1 MYVQCTKLENSI
13 LCWTRW
19 SLMIFSLESGEL
31 GTEGSCAMLLGANR
45 GSDTQD
51 FINKQTPFLPSLK
64 IVPSPP
70 SSIHPKQT
78 KTWSEQYLHT
88 PRRIHSC
95 GCLVI
100 VTVTSEGA
108 SSSLCGVSQLLECR
122 PGTTIWH
129 WSPLWHQCQPH
140 LSSSFR
146 LELQTK
152 ARENF
157 TFTCFV

>member
-1 MYVQCTKLENSI
+1 MYVHRCKNCRTLFSAEPGD
-13 LCWTRW
+13 L
-19 SLMIFSLESGEL
+19 LMIFRLESGEL

-88 PRRIHSC
+88 PRHIHSC

-122 PGTTIWH
+122 HCRPGDHRQCDGTIWH
-129 WSPLWHQCQPH
+129 WSPL
-140 LSSSFR
+140 
-146 LELQTK
+146 
-152 ARENF
+152 
-157 TFTCFV
+157 

>member
-1 MYVQCTKLENSI
+1 
-13 LCWTRW
+13 
-19 SLMIFSLESGEL
+19 MIFSLESGEL

-122 PGTTIWH
+122 PGTTASVMAPYGTGLH
-129 WSPLWHQCQPH
+129 CDTGASLT
-140 LSSSFR
+140 SAAASD
-146 LELQTK
+146 
-152 ARENF
+152 
-157 TFTCFV
+157 

>member
-1 MYVQCTKLENSI
+1 
-13 LCWTRW
+13 
-19 SLMIFSLESGEL
+19 MIFSLESGEL
-31 GTEGSCAMLLGANR
+31 GTEGSCAMLPGANR

-100 VTVTSEGA
+100 VPVTSEGA

-122 PGTTIWH
+122 PGDHRQCDGTIWH
-129 WSPLWHQCQPH
+129 CSPLHCDTGPASS
-140 LSSSFR
+140 LSSAAASD
-146 LELQTK
+146 
-152 ARENF
+152 
-157 TFTCFV
+157 

>member
-1 MYVQCTKLENSI
+1 
-13 LCWTRW
+13 
-19 SLMIFSLESGEL
+19 
-31 GTEGSCAMLLGANR
+31 MLLGANR

-70 SSIHPKQT
+70 NSIHPKQT

-95 GCLVI
+95 GCLGI
-100 VTVTSEGA
+100 VPVTSEGA

-122 PGTTIWH
+122 LGTTASVMAPYGTSVLH
-129 WSPLWHQCQPH
+129 CDTGASLALAAASDMNGPLTLTYTPHHAGTKQPFL
-140 LSSSFR
+140 LSVLNMSES
-146 LELQTK
+146 
-152 ARENF
+152 REAGPMGKF
-157 TFTCFV
+157 CAKLIDH

>member
-1 MYVQCTKLENSI
+1 
-13 LCWTRW
+13 
-19 SLMIFSLESGEL
+19 MIFSLESGEL

-122 PGTTIWH
+122 PGTTASVMAPYGTGLH
-129 WSPLWHQCQPH
+129 CDTSQCQPH
-140 LSSSFR
+140 LSSSFK

-152 ARENF
+152 AREKF
-157 TFTCFV
+157 TLFTCFV